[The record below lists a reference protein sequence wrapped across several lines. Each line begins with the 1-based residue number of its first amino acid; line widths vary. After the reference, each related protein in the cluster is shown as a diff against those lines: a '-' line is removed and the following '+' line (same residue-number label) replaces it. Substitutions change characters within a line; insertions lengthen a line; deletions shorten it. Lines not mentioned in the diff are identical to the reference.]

1 MPKVKRRTENSET
14 LNIKF
19 DIAMLN
25 SLIKYIRCEFISNNQ
40 LMNLN
45 KLMRYVDVDTYNYSP
60 DIQEKVKL
68 IKILCEATVTN
79 NLKDENVIIS
89 FLLNKDQELEE
100 LLKTTSLAPNQ
111 LSKSETEFI
120 SKAVNERLQ
129 YMYVF
134 KEKDTIIELLEKLD
148 NPNQVLSYYAVMNE
162 LKGKLSNLLVN
173 IQSSTVGNGLLR
185 SFNFSNDNFEDLMRI
200 IVDKAKR
207 PTSILQTGIR
217 QLNAILSPGFQS
229 GRLYTILGG
238 TGKFKSGTLLNIA
251 DQIRLY
257 NPQILPFENGMRKT
271 ILFITME
278 NSIEET
284 VLRLYDMY
292 SEVNDELYDK
302 TPEDVIEILQ
312 KNGKFMFNDYTG
324 IDIELRY
331 FANLEINTSQIYTI
345 IKELEDAGKQVICV
359 LLDYIKRIE
368 STHDNAGDERTRI
381 SYASKE
387 LKSLAQF
394 FEIPVITAMQ
404 INREGNSI
412 IDAAMRDNKQDVAQ
426 FIGTSSVGVCW
437 DLIEESDWVGLINLE
452 LQKSTNSLFLT
463 FKRLKIRGK
472 KDPISVDYFNHP
484 FVNEKNIRL
493 AVDVD
498 KDKPVSVISLASDLE
513 SIAEKE
519 LKDGSVLRPK
529 VAKVNTSTSN
539 SVLKSIEMTG
549 LLKSA

>member
-1 MPKVKRRTENSET
+1 MQMTKVKRRKDN
-14 LNIKF
+14 LDKINLKF
-19 DIAMLN
+19 DVAMLN
-25 SLIKYIRCEFISNNQ
+25 SLIKYIRCQFIPQNQ
-40 LMNLN
+40 LYNLY
-45 KLMRYVDVDTYNYSP
+45 KLMSYVDFTTYDYNI
-60 DIQEKVKL
+60 DVQERVKL
-68 IKILCEATVTN
+68 LSVLCDAIVES
-79 NLKDENVIIS
+79 NLSDENVIESFVKDKHPDLEILLQNIS
-89 FLLNKDQELEE
+89 
-100 LLKTTSLAPNQ
+100 LKPNQ
-111 LSKSETEFI
+111 LTKSESDYI
-120 SKAVNERLQ
+120 SNSINERLQ
-129 YMYVF
+129 YLQVYVV
-134 KEKDTIIELLEKLD
+134 KDDIIDLLEKLD
-148 NPNQVLSYYAVMNE
+148 GPDQVVSYYSIMNE
-162 LKGKLSNLLVN
+162 LKGKLSSLLVN
-173 IQSSTVGNGLLR
+173 IQNSSTTNGLLR
-185 SFNFSNDNFEDLMRI
+185 SFNFSNDNFVDIMRTI
-200 IVDKAKR
+200 INKANR
-207 PTSILQTGIR
+207 PSSILQTGIR

-257 NPQILPFENGMRKT
+257 NPQIVPFENGMRKT

-284 VLRLYDMY
+284 IVRLYDMY
-292 SEVNDELYDK
+292 SDINDELANK
-302 TPEDVIEILQ
+302 TVDEVVNLLRE
-312 KNGKFMFNDYTG
+312 KGKFKFTDDSG

-331 FANLEINTSQIYTI
+331 YANLEITTAQIYNI
-345 IKELEDAGKQVICV
+345 IQELSDAGKEVICV
-359 LLDYIKRIE
+359 LLDYIKRIR
-368 STHDNAGDERTRI
+368 STHEDGGEERIRI

-452 LQKSTNSLFLT
+452 LQKSTNNLFLT

-498 KDKPVSVISLASDLE
+498 QERPLSVISLASDLE
-513 SIAEKE
+513 SIVEKE
-519 LKDGSVLRPK
+519 AKDGSTSRPRIASSSK
-529 VAKVNTSTSN
+529 NN
-539 SVLKSIEMTG
+539 VLKSIEMTG

>member
-1 MPKVKRRTENSET
+1 MAKVKRRNDASDKI
-14 LNIKF
+14 NIKF
-19 DIAMLN
+19 DIPMLN
-25 SLIKYIRCEFISNNQ
+25 SLIKYVRCQFIPQNQ
-40 LMNLN
+40 LYNLYKLMKYVDFTTYSYSIDIQDRIKLLDSLCDAIIESNLN
-45 KLMRYVDVDTYNYSP
+45 DESVITSFVKDRHP
-60 DIQEKVKL
+60 DLE
-68 IKILCEATVTN
+68 IL
-79 NLKDENVIIS
+79 LQSIS
-89 FLLNKDQELEE
+89 L
-100 LLKTTSLAPNQ
+100 TPNQ
-111 LSKSETEFI
+111 LTKSESDYISKSIT
-120 SKAVNERLQ
+120 ERLQ
-129 YMYVF
+129 YLQVF
-134 KEKDTIIELLEKLD
+134 VVKDDIINLLEKLD
-148 NPNQVLSYYAVMNE
+148 NPSEIVSYFSIMNE

-173 IQSSTVGNGLLR
+173 IQNSSATNGLLR
-185 SFNFSNDNFEDLMRI
+185 SFNFSNDNFEEVMRFI
-200 IVDKAKR
+200 ISKANR
-207 PTSILQTGIR
+207 PSSILQTGIR

-238 TGKFKSGTLLNIA
+238 TGKFKSGTLLNLA

-257 NPQILPFENGMRKT
+257 NPQIVPFENGMRKT

-284 VLRLYDMY
+284 IIRLYDMY
-292 SEVNDELYDK
+292 SDVNDEI
-302 TPEDVIEILQ
+302 TNRSVEEVIELLREE
-312 KNGKFMFNDYTG
+312 GKFKFTDDTG

-331 FANLEINTSQIYTI
+331 YANLEISTAQIYNI
-345 IKELEDAGKQVICV
+345 IQELADAGKEVICV
-359 LLDYIKRIE
+359 LLDYIKRIR
-368 STHDNAGDERTRI
+368 STHEDNGEERIRL

-412 IDAAMRDNKQDVAQ
+412 IDAAMRENKQDVAQ

-493 AVDVD
+493 AVDVHLD
-498 KDKPVSVISLASDLE
+498 RPLSVISLASDLE
-513 SIAEKE
+513 SIVEKE
-519 LKDGSVLRPK
+519 AKDGSTTRPK
-529 VAKVNTSTSN
+529 IASSN
-539 SVLKSIEMTG
+539 SNSILKSIEMTG

>member
-1 MPKVKRRTENSET
+1 MQMAKVKRRKDN
-14 LNIKF
+14 LDKINLKF
-19 DIAMLN
+19 DVAMLN
-25 SLIKYIRCEFISNNQ
+25 SLIKYIRCQFIPQNQ
-40 LMNLN
+40 LYNLY
-45 KLMRYVDVDTYNYSP
+45 KLMSYVDFTTYDYNI
-60 DIQEKVKL
+60 DVQERVKL
-68 IKILCEATVTN
+68 LSLLCDAIVES
-79 NLKDENVIIS
+79 NLSDENVIESFVKDKHPDLEILLQNIS
-89 FLLNKDQELEE
+89 
-100 LLKTTSLAPNQ
+100 LKPNQ
-111 LSKSETEFI
+111 LTKSESDYI
-120 SKAVNERLQ
+120 SNSINERLQ
-129 YMYVF
+129 YLQVYVV
-134 KEKDTIIELLEKLD
+134 KDDIIDLLEKLD
-148 NPNQVLSYYAVMNE
+148 GPDQVVSYYSIMNE
-162 LKGKLSNLLVN
+162 LKGKLSSLLVN
-173 IQSSTVGNGLLR
+173 IQNSSTTNGLLR
-185 SFNFSNDNFEDLMRI
+185 SFNFSNDNFVDIMRTI
-200 IVDKAKR
+200 INKANR
-207 PTSILQTGIR
+207 PSSILQTGIR

-257 NPQILPFENGMRKT
+257 NPQIVPFENGMRKT

-284 VLRLYDMY
+284 IVRLYDMY
-292 SEVNDELYDK
+292 SDINDELANK
-302 TPEDVIEILQ
+302 TVDEVVNLLRE
-312 KNGKFMFNDYTG
+312 KGKFKFTDDSG

-331 FANLEINTSQIYTI
+331 YANLEITTAQIYNI
-345 IKELEDAGKQVICV
+345 IQELSDAGKEVICV
-359 LLDYIKRIE
+359 LLDYIKRIR
-368 STHDNAGDERTRI
+368 STHEDGGEERIRI

-452 LQKSTNSLFLT
+452 LQKSTNNLFLT

-498 KDKPVSVISLASDLE
+498 QERPLSVISLASDLE
-513 SIAEKE
+513 SIVEKE
-519 LKDGSVLRPK
+519 AKDGSTSRPRIASSSK
-529 VAKVNTSTSN
+529 NN
-539 SVLKSIEMTG
+539 VLKSIEMTG